1 MHTFVVLF
9 NPQIPKIMAKG
20 NLFLSQGRGKVGS
33 VVFSVVKGQ
42 QIERVYNPQPANPRT
57 YSQQAQRALLA
68 NMTKFYKRGTQN
80 FYKFAFEDRTARES
94 DYNAFARNNMQ
105 KGVYFTKELY
115 NNPACP
121 ALGSYTLTRG
131 SITHDVQIGIIGDN
145 VAFLHVFSSNVTTI
159 GQFSAWLVSSQPSL
173 QAGDIFT
180 LVIAESDLQP
190 GNTLR
195 GTTPPGWV
203 TIQFYIDPT
212 STETLASVGLTCV
225 EDGAVG
231 SGYRIYCE
239 MNAVDRASFAA
250 LTFSRDTSSGLK
262 VSNTGMT
269 VSPAGLVLIDWN
281 QGEYAKLQAAISWGG
296 NPEAF
301 LQGGQLSTLPELASV
316 TVANVQNSPYA
327 YGMGKFGATGQDVR
341 ISVSLAGSG
350 LRTTAQGGKYTF
362 VLYDAT
368 LYAIDEDFNNP
379 VQPRIVCELEGT
391 GTATAISASG
401 TVVSEKA
408 IGTNDFQGYGLLMVD
423 DVPVWWGFMQY
434 QAG

>member
-1 MHTFVVLF
+1 
-9 NPQIPKIMAKG
+9 MAKG

-33 VVFSVVKGQ
+33 VVFSVVNGQ
-42 QIERVYNPQPANPRT
+42 QIERVYNPQPANPRS
-57 YSQQAQRALLA
+57 YAQQAQRALLA

-115 NNPACP
+115 DNPGCP
-121 ALGSYTLTRG
+121 ALGNYTLTRG
-131 SITHDVQIGIIGDN
+131 SITHDVQLAIIGDN
-145 VAFLHVFSSNVTTI
+145 IAFTHVFSSNITTV

-190 GNTLR
+190 GNILL
-195 GTTPPGWV
+195 GTTPPGWL

-225 EDGAVG
+225 EDGAIG

-250 LTFSRDTSSGLK
+250 LTFSRNTPSGLK
-262 VSNTGMT
+262 VSNTGML
-269 VSPAGLVLIDWN
+269 VSAAGQVLIDWN
-281 QGEYAKLQAAISWGG
+281 QGEYAKRQAAISWGG

-301 LQGGQLSTLPELASV
+301 LQGGQLSILPELTSV
-316 TVANVQNSPYA
+316 TIANVQNTPYA
-327 YGMGKFGATGQDVR
+327 FGTGKYGATGQDLR
-341 ISVSLAGSG
+341 IGAALAGSN
-350 LRTTAQGGKYTF
+350 LKTTAQGGKYTF
-362 VLYDAT
+362 VLYDAS
-368 LYAIDEDFNNP
+368 LYDVTESFNDP
-379 VQPRIVCELEGT
+379 IQPRIVVDLTAT
-391 GTATAISASG
+391 GTASAISLSG
-401 TVVSEKA
+401 TVVTERDLANNS
-408 IGTNDFQGYGLLMVD
+408 FQGYGLLMVD
-423 DVPVWWGFMQY
+423 DVPVWWGLMQY